1 MTRKTVFANQR
12 ERMLKLLEIAYAL
25 RELGYLEEATGIF
38 RTAAKEGEAGLKSGM
53 QSNKIDQPNSPRW
66 RKPRPGPGKKLRPR
80 TGWKLSA
87 TGWANGIIKPT
98 NYEGTRHE

>member
-38 RTAAKEGEAGLKSGM
+38 RTAAKEGEAGLKSGTH
-53 QSNKIDQPNSPRW
+53 SNKINPT
-66 RKPRPGPGKKLRPR
+66 KFAAMEVL
-80 TGWKLSA
+80 
-87 TGWANGIIKPT
+87 ANK
-98 NYEGTRHE
+98 